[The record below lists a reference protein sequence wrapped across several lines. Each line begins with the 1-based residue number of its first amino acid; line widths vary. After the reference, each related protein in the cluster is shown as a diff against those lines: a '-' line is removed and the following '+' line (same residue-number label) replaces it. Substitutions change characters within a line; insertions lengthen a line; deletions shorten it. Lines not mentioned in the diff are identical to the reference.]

1 MGFVVSMW
9 SCLNRMVETKGLRS
23 IVLLKSIVVRLN
35 VFVLGNGC
43 TITRSKKPSEML
55 ALGAIMALLPNW
67 EAFAKVIIRAS
78 TSMS

>member
-1 MGFVVSMW
+1 
-9 SCLNRMVETKGLRS
+9 MVETKGLRS

-55 ALGAIMALLPNW
+55 AFEAIMALLPNW
-67 EAFAKVIIRAS
+67 EAFAKVTIRAS